1 MKNYS
6 AISEMYY
13 GNRGNNEVISMSED
27 ERKSLD
33 RLVDIEN
40 KFLEVIKDDKNLI
53 DIYNKLSS
61 EQSEQNAVSLEKV
74 YKEGFRF
81 GFLMALDVLDK

>member
-13 GNRGNNEVISMSED
+13 GNRGSHED
-27 ERKSLD
+27 IKLNAEEKESLTKI
-33 RLVDIEN
+33 VEIEN
-40 KFLEVIKDDKNLI
+40 EFVKDIKDNE
-53 DIYNKLSS
+53 KLSGAYNQLS
-61 EQSEQNAVSLEKV
+61 NEQSNLNGLIMESA